1 MQKEHPLLLAYYG
14 DDFTG
19 STDAL
24 EFLTL
29 AGIKTVLFLRP
40 TLHKDLELF
49 PGVQAIGLAGK
60 SRSMSPEEMEEELYP
75 AFETLR
81 DFNAEQVHYKVCST
95 FDSAPHVGN
104 IGKAIEIGSEVFNQ
118 KTTFISPAAPHLGRY
133 CVFGNLFA
141 KMGTAG
147 NGEIY
152 RIDRHPS
159 MSTHPVTPTHE
170 SDLRIHL
177 AKQTQK
183 SIDLVNITT
192 IEKGSDVILEELQNK
207 ENAEI
212 VFFDGLNQEHLKNIG
227 TVFHQKGKDKTL
239 FTVGSSGIEMAL
251 GLAWNNGNSIQK
263 SIEFSHPGEA
273 SPLLVISGSCSPVT
287 ATQIEFAAANGFESI
302 ALESKVMHHDH
313 QEQSIAD
320 VAKTIISHLKAAKNT
335 ILHTSIGT
343 NDPRIAAT
351 ENYLKHSGLNQKEI
365 QKQSSKIYGPVL
377 GQIIKEVLESI
388 KIQRILF
395 AGGDTSSYAAS
406 ELGIFA
412 LEMIAPLAPGA
423 PLCKAISENEKVN
436 GLELNFKG
444 GQVGTPDY
452 FIKVQKGEKLLY

>member
-1 MQKEHPLLLAYYG
+1 MNREHSLLLAYYG

-29 AGIKTVLFLRP
+29 AGIKTVLFLRSP
-40 TLHKDLELF
+40 LHKDLELF
-49 PGVQAIGLAGK
+49 PGIQAIGLAGK
-60 SRSMSPEEMEEELYP
+60 SRSMSPNEMEGELYP

-141 KMGTAG
+141 KMGTTG
-147 NGEIY
+147 NGEIH
-152 RIDRHPS
+152 RLDRHPS
-159 MSTHPVTPTHE
+159 MSMHPVTPAHE
-170 SDLRIHL
+170 SDLRLHL
-177 AKQTQK
+177 AKQTNK

-192 IEKGSDVILEELQNK
+192 IEKGSDAIQEALLSK

-212 VFFDGLNQEHLKNIG
+212 IFFDGLNQEHLKNIG

-251 GLAWNNGNSIQK
+251 GLAWKENHIIPNNY
-263 SIEFSHPGEA
+263 EFKHPGKA
-273 SPLLVISGSCSPVT
+273 SPLLVVSGSCSPVT
-287 ATQIEFAAANGFESI
+287 AGQIEYAAANGFESI
-302 ALESKVMHHDH
+302 ALESKIMHHDH
-313 QEQSIAD
+313 QEQSIAE
-320 VAKTIISHLKAAKNT
+320 VAAAIINKLKAGKSA
-335 ILHTSIGT
+335 ILHTSIGP
-343 NDPRIAAT
+343 NDPRIAET
-351 ENYLKHSGLNQKEI
+351 EAYLNQSGLTNKEV
-365 QKQSSKIYGPVL
+365 QKQSSKIYGRVL
-377 GQIIKEVLESI
+377 GQIIKEVLQVVP
-388 KIQRILF
+388 IQRILF

-412 LEMIAPLAPGA
+412 LEMMAPLAPGA
-423 PLCKAISENEKVN
+423 PLCKAISEDEKVN

-444 GQVGTPDY
+444 GQVGTVDY
-452 FIKVQKGEKLLY
+452 FIKVQKGEKL

>member
-1 MQKEHPLLLAYYG
+1 MNKEHPLLLAYYG

-40 TLHKDLELF
+40 PLHKDLELF

-60 SRSMSPEEMEEELYP
+60 SRSMSPEEMEGELYP

-81 DFNAEQVHYKVCST
+81 DFNAQQVHYKVCST

-104 IGKAIEIGSEVFNQ
+104 IGKAIEIGSDVFNQ
-118 KTTFISPAAPHLGRY
+118 KITFISPAAPHLGRY
-133 CVFGNLFA
+133 CAFGNLFA
-141 KMGTAG
+141 KMGTTG

-159 MSTHPVTPTHE
+159 MSKHPATPADE
-170 SDLRIHL
+170 GDLRLHL
-177 AKQTQK
+177 AKQTKK
-183 SIDLVNITT
+183 SIDLVNITS
-192 IEKGSDVILEELQNK
+192 IEKGAETVLEELK
-207 ENAEI
+207 TKDTAEI
-212 VFFDGLNQEHLKNIG
+212 VFFDGLNQEHLKTIG
-227 TVFHQKGKDKTL
+227 TVFHQKGKEKTL

-251 GLAWNNGNSIQK
+251 GLAWNQENIIQHTNH
-263 SIEFSHPGEA
+263 FNHPGEA
-273 SPLLVISGSCSPVT
+273 APLLVISGSCSPVT
-287 ATQIEFAAANGFESI
+287 AGQIEYALENGFEGI
-302 ALESKVMHHDH
+302 ALESKVIHHDH

-320 VAKTIISHLKAAKNT
+320 VAQAIVENLKTGKNT
-335 ILHTSIGT
+335 VLHTSIGT
-343 NDPRIAAT
+343 NDSRIAAT
-351 ENYLKHSGLNQKEI
+351 EDYLKRSGLTPKEI
-365 QKQSSKIYGPVL
+365 QKQSSKIYGRVL
-377 GQIIKEVLESI
+377 GQIIKEVLKSV

-423 PLCKAISENEKVN
+423 PLCKAISEDEVVN

-452 FIKVQKGEKLLY
+452 FIKVLKGEKLK

>member
-1 MQKEHPLLLAYYG
+1 MNKEHPLLLAYYG

-29 AGIKTVLFLRP
+29 AGIKTVLFLRSP
-40 TLHKDLELF
+40 LHKDLELF

-60 SRSMSPEEMEEELYP
+60 SRSMSPDEMEEELYP

-104 IGKAIEIGSEVFNQ
+104 IGKAIKIGSEVFNQ

-133 CVFGNLFA
+133 CTFGNLFA
-141 KMGTAG
+141 KMGTSG
-147 NGEIY
+147 NGEIH

-159 MSTHPVTPTHE
+159 MSTHPVTPAHE
-170 SDLRIHL
+170 SDLRLHL

-192 IEKGSDVILEELQNK
+192 IEKGSDAILEEIHSK
-207 ENAEI
+207 EDAEI
-212 VFFDGLNQEHLKNIG
+212 IFFDGLNQEHLKNIG

-251 GLAWNNGNSIQK
+251 GLAWKEDNIIQNK
-263 SIEFSHPGEA
+263 FEFKHPGEA
-273 SPLLVISGSCSPVT
+273 SPLLVVSGSCSPVT
-287 ATQIEFAAANGFESI
+287 AGQIEYAIANGFESI

-313 QEQSIAD
+313 QEESIAK
-320 VAKTIISHLKAAKNT
+320 VAEEIIHQIKNNKSVV
-335 ILHTSIGT
+335 LHTSIG
-343 NDPRIAAT
+343 NHDPRVAET
-351 ENYLKHSGLNQKEI
+351 EAYLKHSGLNHKEI
-365 QKQSSKIYGPVL
+365 QKQSSKIYGRVL
-377 GQIIKEVLESI
+377 GQIIKEVLEI
-388 KIQRILF
+388 VPIQRILF

-412 LEMIAPLAPGA
+412 LEMMAPLAPGA
-423 PLCKAISENEKVN
+423 PLCKAISEDEKVN

-452 FIKVQKGEKLLY
+452 FIKVQKGEKL

>member
-1 MQKEHPLLLAYYG
+1 MKREHPLLLAYYG

-40 TLHKDLELF
+40 PLHKDLELF

-60 SRSMSPEEMEEELYP
+60 SRSMSPVEMEEELYP

-141 KMGTAG
+141 KMGTTG
-147 NGEIY
+147 NGEIH

-159 MSTHPVTPTHE
+159 MSTHPVTPAHE
-170 SDLRIHL
+170 ADLRLHL
-177 AKQTQK
+177 AQQTEK
-183 SIDLVNITT
+183 SIDLINITT
-192 IEKGSDVILEELQNK
+192 IEKGSEAVLNEIHSK

-212 VFFDGLNQEHLKNIG
+212 VFLDGLNQEHLKTIG
-227 TVFHQKGKDKTL
+227 TVFHQKGKEKTL

-251 GLAWNNGNSIQK
+251 GLAWKEDNSIK
-263 SIEFSHPGEA
+263 NKFEFKHPGEA
-273 SPLLVISGSCSPVT
+273 SPLLVVSGSCSPVT
-287 ATQIEFAAANGFESI
+287 AGQIEYAIANGFESI

-313 QEQSIAD
+313 QEESISS
-320 VAKTIISHLKAAKNT
+320 VAKEIISQIKNNKSVV
-335 ILHTSIGT
+335 LHTSIG
-343 NDPRIAAT
+343 NHDPRVAET
-351 ENYLKHSGLNQKEI
+351 EAYLKHSGLTSKEI
-365 QKQSSKIYGPVL
+365 QKQSSKIYGRVL
-377 GQIIKEVLESI
+377 GQIIKEVLQYI

-406 ELGIFA
+406 ELEIFA

-423 PLCKAISENEKVN
+423 PLCKAISEDEKVN

-444 GQVGTPDY
+444 GQVGTVDY
-452 FIKVQKGEKLLY
+452 FIKVQKGEKL